1 MPLCLLFCLMMF
13 LSPPGATLHRHGSRE
28 TKKRVKEAPV
38 VSTVAPMSGDFA
50 FDLYRALATAA
61 PDQNIFFSPLSIS
74 TSLAMLSL
82 GARSDTKAQIL
93 EGLGLGPQA
102 GSEQGLHNSFRQ
114 LLGELAR
121 PRKGLRLNLGNAL
134 FISPTVPVQD
144 AFLSAVRTLYLADTF
159 PAHFGDPTG
168 AQKQINDYVAKQTEG
183 KIVDLVKDLDSTE
196 VMVMVNYIFFKAKWE
211 TSFDHKNTHK
221 QDFHVTSETVVQVPM
236 MKHKDLYYYFLDRSL
251 SCRVVG
257 VPYQGDATAL
267 FVLPSQGRMGRL
279 ENGLNEKTLRTWL
292 KMSTK
297 RQLEL
302 YLPKLSIE
310 GSYQLEKVL
319 PKLGINDIFTSH
331 ADLTG
336 ITNHSNI
343 QVSEVSSEA
352 PEPLFSEISVLFY
365 SILFYSFLLHSTP
378 PIPFHSIP
386 FHSIPFHIFPL
397 SFTLLSSFKKQRY
410 PLCLIL
416 FAMCLRGRSPPMKP
430 SKLRIRCYLLHSLA
444 V

>member
-1 MPLCLLFCLMMF
+1 MGQGRGSAAMPLCLIFCLMF
-13 LSPPGATLHRHGSRE
+13 LSQPGATLHRHGSRE

-38 VSTVAPMSGDFA
+38 VSTVAPRSGDFA

-74 TSLAMLSL
+74 VSLAMLSL

-114 LLGELAR
+114 LLGELTR

-134 FISPTVPVQD
+134 FISPAVPVQD
-144 AFLSAVRTLYLADTF
+144 AFLSAVRTLYLADTV
-159 PAHFGDPTG
+159 PAHFGDPAG

-257 VPYQGDATAL
+257 VPYQGDVTAL

-319 PKLGINDIFTSH
+319 PKLGISDVFTSH

-343 QVSEVSSEA
+343 QVSEMVHKAVVEVDESGTKAAAATETVFMFRSAPVSSPKVILNRPFLMLIVEN
-352 PEPLFSEISVLFY
+352 FTN
-365 SILFYSFLLHSTP
+365 ILFLGKVAHP
-378 PIPFHSIP
+378 
-386 FHSIPFHIFPL
+386 
-397 SFTLLSSFKKQRY
+397 
-410 PLCLIL
+410 
-416 FAMCLRGRSPPMKP
+416 
-430 SKLRIRCYLLHSLA
+430 
-444 V
+444 